1 VRFHITA
8 KVQDKYKYMTYV
20 IQARNIGNTQARSAC
35 IGVQSTL
42 RAEIKVSGIVQ
53 GVGFRPFIYGIA
65 VDNALVGHVRN
76 RGDAVV
82 DITVEG
88 KESDIRNFLGELKE
102 KKPPL
107 ARIYEMTTNFVED
120 RGEFEEFMI
129 LESSK
134 EVELSGSVIP
144 PDVSICDE
152 CLSELRDPGN
162 QRYDY
167 FFITCTNCGP
177 RYTVINELPYD
188 RLNTTVKDFSMCEF
202 CNREYK
208 DPSNRRFHAQTVACS
223 KCGPRAYLATDDGQR
238 VESEDPIREAGRL
251 LEEGYIVA
259 IKGNGGFHV
268 AAATTQSEPIARLR
282 KVKHRA
288 QKPFAIMARSIEAV
302 KSFAQVSA
310 DEAELLTSS
319 IKPIVLL
326 RKRDDCYLSE
336 LISPGLHNIGAML
349 PYTGL
354 HYMLFDEVSEP
365 AFVMTSAN
373 PPNRPIV
380 AENQEAIKRL
390 GTTVDFF
397 LFHNRNIAQR
407 CDDSV
412 VRLHGQAHS
421 IIRRSRGYAPEP
433 IHLKQSANS
442 CVLGVGAE
450 LNVTACVLSRNKAFI
465 SQHIGDVEN
474 IETLS
479 FLKNVVNHLTR
490 LTNSEVEVVA
500 CDLHPRFTTT
510 RLAQSLGNELECP
523 VIPVQHHH
531 AHIASLM
538 GEHDVDE
545 MVGIA
550 CDGFGYGSDGGAW
563 GGEILYCSQDEF
575 RRLAHLEEQPMVGGD
590 LATRYPLRMAAG
602 ILDGNVHVEEWLLSL
617 SDRFPHGE
625 REVEVVLKQL
635 RRDLV
640 LKTTSCGRVLDAI
653 SAVLGI
659 CYERTYEGEPA
670 MKLESA
676 ATKGADVLNLTPTF
690 EGATIETTHLVREI
704 FTQRDECSV
713 ADLACSAQ
721 SYLARSL
728 AQRAV
733 DAARRNGV
741 KTVGFS
747 GGVAYNEYITR
758 TIRRIVEKSGFKFLV
773 HRQVPPGDGGI
784 SFGQALSASLQT

>member
-1 VRFHITA
+1 MRT
-8 KVQDKYKYMTYV
+8 
-20 IQARNIGNTQARSAC
+20 
-35 IGVQSTL
+35 
-42 RAEIKVSGIVQ
+42 EIKVSGIVQ
-53 GVGFRPFIYGIA
+53 GVGFRPFIYRIA
-65 VDNALVGHVRN
+65 VKNRLVGHVRN

-82 DITVEG
+82 DIVVEG
-88 KESDIRNFLGELKE
+88 KENNVKNFLRELKA

-107 ARIYEMTTNFVED
+107 ARIYETTTKFVED
-120 RGEFEEFMI
+120 KGEFERFSI

-144 PDVSICDE
+144 PDVSICNE
-152 CLSELRDPGN
+152 CLSELRDPRN
-162 QRYDY
+162 QRYNY

-177 RYTVINELPYD
+177 RYTVITRLPYD
-188 RLNTTVKDFSMCEF
+188 RSNTTMQDFAMCRF

-223 KCGPRAYLATDDGQR
+223 KCGPRAYFATNDGHP
-238 VESEDPIREAGRL
+238 VKSEDPIREAGKL
-251 LEEGYIVA
+251 LEKGYIVA

-268 AAATTQSEPIARLR
+268 ATATTQSEPIARLR
-282 KVKHRA
+282 KVKHRT
-288 QKPFAIMARSIEAV
+288 QKPFAIMARDIEATR
-302 KSFAQVSA
+302 SFAEVSTE
-310 DEAELLTSS
+310 EAELLTSY

-326 RKRDDCYLSE
+326 RKKDDCHLSE
-336 LISPGLHNIGAML
+336 LISPGLHNIGVML

-380 AENQEAIKRL
+380 TENQEAIRRL

-412 VRLHGQAHS
+412 VRLHGQARS

-433 IHLKQSANS
+433 IHLKLSANS

-474 IETLS
+474 LETIN
-479 FLKNVVNHLTR
+479 FLENTINHLTA
-490 LTNSEVEVVA
+490 LTNSKVEVIA

-510 RLAQSLGNELECP
+510 RLAQNLGNELECP

-538 GEHDVDE
+538 GEHDINE
-545 MVGIA
+545 IVGIA

-563 GGEILYCSQDEF
+563 GGEILHCNQDGF
-575 RRLAHLEEQPMVGGD
+575 RRVAHLEEQPMVGSD

-602 ILDGNVHVEEWLLSL
+602 ILDGNVDVEEWLLSS
-617 SDRFPHGE
+617 SDRFPHGA

-640 LKTTSCGRVLDAI
+640 VKTTSCGRVLDAI
-653 SAVLGI
+653 SAILGI

-670 MKLESA
+670 MRLESA
-676 ATKGADVLNLTPTF
+676 ATEGADVLNLTPTF
-690 EGATIETTHLVREI
+690 EGATIETTSLVREI
-704 FTQRDECSV
+704 FTRRDECSV

-733 DAARRNGV
+733 DEARQIGI
-741 KTVGFS
+741 KTIGFS
-747 GGVAYNEYITR
+747 GGVAYNEYVTR
-758 TIRRIVEKSGFKFLV
+758 VIRREVEKSGFKFLV
-773 HRQVPPGDGGI
+773 HQQIPPGDGGI
-784 SFGQALSASLQT
+784 SFGQTVAASLQ

>member
-1 VRFHITA
+1 L
-8 KVQDKYKYMTYV
+8 
-20 IQARNIGNTQARSAC
+20 RN
-35 IGVQSTL
+35 
-42 RAEIKVSGIVQ
+42 EIKVSGIVQ
-53 GVGFRPFIYGIA
+53 GVGFRPFIYRIA
-65 VDNALVGHVRN
+65 VKNKLVGYVRN

-82 DITVEG
+82 DIVVEG
-88 KESDIRNFLGELKE
+88 KERNVKNFLGELKA

-107 ARIYEMTTNFVED
+107 ARIYETTTNFVED
-120 RGEFEEFMI
+120 KGEFEKFSI
-129 LESSK
+129 LESSR

-152 CLSELRDPGN
+152 CSSELRDPEN
-162 QRYDY
+162 QRYNY

-177 RYTVINELPYD
+177 RYTVITRLPYD
-188 RLNTTVKDFSMCEF
+188 RSNTTMQDFSMCRF

-208 DPSNRRFHAQTVACS
+208 EPSNRRFHAQTVACS
-223 KCGPRAYLATDDGQR
+223 KCGPRAYLATNDGQP
-238 VESEDPIREAGRL
+238 VKSEDAIREAGKL
-251 LEEGYIVA
+251 LEKGYIVA

-268 AAATTQSEPIARLR
+268 ATATTQSDPIARLR
-282 KVKHRA
+282 KAKHRT
-288 QKPFAIMARSIEAV
+288 QKPFAIMARDIEATR
-302 KSFAQVSA
+302 SFAEVSTE
-310 DEAELLTSS
+310 EAELLTSY

-326 RKRDDCYLSE
+326 RKKDDCHLSE
-336 LISPGLHNIGAML
+336 LISPDLHNIGVML

-380 AENQEAIKRL
+380 TENQEAMRRL

-397 LFHNRNIAQR
+397 LLHNRNIAQR

-412 VRLHGQAHS
+412 VRLHGQARS

-433 IHLKQSANS
+433 IHLKLSANS

-450 LNVTACVLSRNKAFI
+450 LNVTACVLSGNKAFI

-474 IETLS
+474 LETIN
-479 FLKNVVNHLTR
+479 FLEKTINHLTA
-490 LTNSEVEVVA
+490 LTNSKVEVIA
-500 CDLHPRFTTT
+500 CDMHPRFTTT
-510 RLAQSLGNELECP
+510 RMAQNLGNELECS

-538 GEHDVDE
+538 GEHDIDE
-545 MVGIA
+545 IVGIA

-563 GGEILYCSQDEF
+563 GGEILHCNQDGF
-575 RRLAHLEEQPMVGGD
+575 RRVAHLEEQPMVGGD

-602 ILDGNVHVEEWLLSL
+602 ILDSNVDVEEWLFSF
-617 SDRFPHGE
+617 SDRFPHGA

-640 LKTTSCGRVLDAI
+640 VKTTSCGRVLDAI
-653 SAVLGI
+653 SAILGI
-659 CYERTYEGEPA
+659 CYERTYQGEPA
-670 MKLESA
+670 MRLESA
-676 ATKGADVLNLTPTF
+676 ATEGADVLNLRPTF
-690 EGATIETTHLVREI
+690 EGATIETTGLVREI

-721 SYLARSL
+721 FYLARSL

-733 DAARRNGV
+733 DEARQIGI
-741 KTVGFS
+741 KTIGFS
-747 GGVAYNEYITR
+747 GGVAYNEYVTR
-758 TIRRIVEKSGFKFLV
+758 VIRREAEKSGFKFLV
-773 HRQVPPGDGGI
+773 HHQIPPGDGGI
-784 SFGQALSASLQT
+784 SFGQTVAANLQT